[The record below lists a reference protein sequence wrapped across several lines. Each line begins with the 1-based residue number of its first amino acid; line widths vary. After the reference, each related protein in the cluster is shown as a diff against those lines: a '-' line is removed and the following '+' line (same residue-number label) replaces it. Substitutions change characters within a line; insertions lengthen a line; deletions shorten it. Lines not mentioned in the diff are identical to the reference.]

1 MKKITIIMN
10 EDTEKMFQYIIDSKG
25 RRINWNK
32 IPSYKSI
39 VVEAIELL
47 YKKEKDFNE
56 KN

>member
-1 MKKITIIMN
+1 MN